1 MTTPAELMEN
11 AKEYIEDADL
21 LFSKGHYNSAMNLYF
36 KALVALCDYVV
47 LRDTDRLPRNH
58 TERFRI
64 LKERYLD
71 LYEVVDFHFNY
82 YRSSYMK
89 RVEREWVEVLR
100 DDVHR
105 VYSSL

>member
-1 MTTPAELMEN
+1 MTTPAELLEN
-11 AKEYIEDADL
+11 AREYLEDADL

-36 KALVALCDYVV
+36 KALVALCDYVI
-47 LRDTDRLPRNH
+47 LKDTGRLPRNH

-64 LKERYLD
+64 LEERYPE
-71 LYEVVDFHFNY
+71 LYDVVDFHFNY

-89 RVEREWVEVLR
+89 RIEKSWVEVLR
-100 DDVHR
+100 NDVHR